1 MAGKLKD
8 LWKNRKQIMEGIKN
22 SIIRDE
28 FVEEVSSER
37 MNICTSCIY
46 KDVEGS
52 ECLVAGTQPC
62 CSLCGCSL
70 EFKTR
75 ALSSECPDNRWA
87 ALLSEEEED
96 QLDNLKD

>member
-8 LWKNRKQIMEGIKN
+8 IWKNRKQIMEGVKN

-28 FVEEVSSER
+28 FVEEVASDR

-46 KDVEGS
+46 KDVDGAD
-52 ECLVAGTQPC
+52 CLVPGTQPC
-62 CSLCGCSL
+62 CKLCGCSL

-75 ALSSECPDNRWA
+75 ALSANCPDDRWE
-87 ALLSEEEED
+87 ALVSEEDED
-96 QLDNLKD
+96 ELDKL